1 MVPRGYGLIE
11 TRYQPCSLSHFH
23 IKDCLTY
30 RCLACSSCPLGR
42 FRAGCE
48 GSHPGNCKDCSRPST
63 DEFFTGS
70 GGIGQDDCSTSK
82 VAIIK
87 PGCTNV
93 QDCAAWYQGYKWA
106 AVTFTHDSERFGMD
120 ISFSLVPQGKPD
132 MGECASSRKG
142 LSTIT
147 TCGDSSQLL

>member
-1 MVPRGYGLIE
+1 MKSVD
-11 TRYQPCSLSHFH
+11 Q
-23 IKDCLTY
+23 
-30 RCLACSSCPLGR
+30 CLACSSCPLGR

-48 GSHPGNCKDCSRPST
+48 GSHPGNCKDCSRPAT

-132 MGECASSRKG
+132 MREYIPPDNQTLFSPRLIPTLLSSYTSIS
-142 LSTIT
+142 LVN
-147 TCGDSSQLL
+147 